1 MFIYGNLIHSK
12 LIFPNFIPPRNRNI
26 LIILLILNCSPFPT
40 KIAIKMTGINL
51 QTSFIPIWNPDNQG
65 YKIDN
70 EKSEWIQPQS
80 PKNGLEKK
88 CADFI
93 FH

>member
-1 MFIYGNLIHSK
+1 
-12 LIFPNFIPPRNRNI
+12 
-26 LIILLILNCSPFPT
+26 
-40 KIAIKMTGINL
+40 MTGINL

-93 FH
+93 SH